1 MRRDARKA
9 MGWKAM
15 IRQIF
20 ASVVM
25 VLGNGSAIVPIFAD
39 ILSAAVQLPTTSCNA
54 TYRSGGQTV

>member
-1 MRRDARKA
+1 

-25 VLGNGSAIVPIFAD
+25 VLGNGSATVPMFAD
-39 ILSAAVQLPTTSCNA
+39 ILSAAAQLPTTSYNA